1 MKALGL
7 DLNRNLFF
15 DAKNVCHCLPNP
27 CSRQAE
33 QFPSGSPPTAGESDN
48 TETVNI
54 KTPNTNPDTNLR
66 TGRFIFITF
75 SLPFL
80 WRDTSWPRTGDPV

>member
-1 MKALGL
+1 MKVLGR

-33 QFPSGSPPTAGESDN
+33 QFSYGSPPAAGEGDN

-54 KTPNTNPDTNLR
+54 KTPNTNPDTYPP
-66 TGRFIFITF
+66 TGRFTFITF
-75 SLPFL
+75 PLARYIL
-80 WRDTSWPRTGDPV
+80 AQNR